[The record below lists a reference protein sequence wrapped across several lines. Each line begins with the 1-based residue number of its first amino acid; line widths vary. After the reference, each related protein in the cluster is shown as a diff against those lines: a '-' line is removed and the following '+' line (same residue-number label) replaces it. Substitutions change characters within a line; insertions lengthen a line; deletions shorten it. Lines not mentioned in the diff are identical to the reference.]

1 MQISKSAN
9 PGNRR
14 RLHEHILGLQR
25 AGKTDREISDLLGVT
40 HSTIRYLASL
50 YETPGVIR
58 SPLLTS
64 GAGQRQELAHEMWRE
79 GKSVVEI
86 GEMLQVST
94 IRARQILHKY
104 SWGLRRS

>member
-1 MQISKSAN
+1 MHTAKGAS

-14 RLHEHILGLQR
+14 RMHEHILGLRR

-40 HSTIRYLASL
+40 HSTIRYLTSL
-50 YETPGVIR
+50 YETGVVR
-58 SPLLTS
+58 PPLVAN

-94 IRARQILHKY
+94 VRARQILHKY